1 VRKEGGRRH
10 PFFFGLH
17 PKKTLW
23 LGAAVS
29 VMPFHVVDSV
39 MMGALDV
46 GSS

>member
-1 VRKEGGRRH
+1 MAGGR
-10 PFFFGLH
+10 FSGVT
-17 PKKTLW
+17 PKKTLS

-39 MMGALDV
+39 MMGVLDV